1 VASPANLNLPSG
13 SPNNQTA
20 GSLIQSPSYNN
31 ATNSQSIMMSRT
43 LSQKTQGG
51 KDLLLWT
58 PNPSNAILKN
68 STIKRTLE
76 SRESPNRIDDRIPIG

>member
-1 VASPANLNLPSG
+1 MATPVNLNLPSG

-31 ATNSQSIMMSRT
+31 VTNSQSIMMSRT

-51 KDLLLWT
+51 KDLLWT
-58 PNPSNAILKN
+58 PNQSNAILKN

-76 SRESPNRIDDRIPIG
+76 SRESPNRIDERIPIG

>member
-1 VASPANLNLPSG
+1 MASPANLNLPSG

-31 ATNSQSIMMSRT
+31 ATNNSQSIMMSRT

-51 KDLLLWT
+51 KDLLWT
-58 PNPSNAILKN
+58 PNQSNAILKN

>member
-1 VASPANLNLPSG
+1 MASPANSGLPSG

-20 GSLIQSPSYNN
+20 ASLMQTPTYNYAN
-31 ATNSQSIMMSRT
+31 NTSQSIMMSRT

-51 KDLLLWT
+51 KDLLWT
-58 PNPSNAILKN
+58 PNQSNAILKN

-76 SRESPNRIDDRIPIG
+76 SRESPNKIDERMPIG